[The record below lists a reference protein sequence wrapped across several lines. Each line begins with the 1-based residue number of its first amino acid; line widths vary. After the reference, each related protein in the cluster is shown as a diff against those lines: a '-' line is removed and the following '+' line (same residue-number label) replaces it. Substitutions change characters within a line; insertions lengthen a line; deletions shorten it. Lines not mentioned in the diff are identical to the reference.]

1 MNSASS
7 RGDTPDPSRGNAL
20 TSVPH
25 GAPAVSPHRN
35 LVTAHREN
43 SVAVHYVQDCPSAAR
58 PVVLSG
64 SLGSDLRMW
73 EPQLAALTGAGF
85 RVVRYD
91 HRGHGNSPVPPG
103 PYTLADLGGDALA
116 LLDRL
121 GIATADF
128 VGLSLGGMVGM
139 WLAQHAPERL
149 RTLTL
154 CCTSAELGPPSGWA
168 ERARIVRA
176 EGIEAISSSVVQRWF
191 TPEWLAANPE
201 RTRGYESM
209 VAATP
214 SEGYAACCAAIE
226 TMDIAA
232 GLPDITTPTLVIAG
246 AEDPATPPPHGQR
259 IAATIPGAHLE
270 IISPGAHLASAEQP
284 EAINDLILRHLKD
297 HL

>member
-1 MNSASS
+1 MNPVPSLRNAL
-7 RGDTPDPSRGNAL
+7 DPSPHEAAL
-20 TSVPH
+20 APPH
-25 GAPAVSPHRN
+25 GN
-35 LVTAHREN
+35 LVAAHREN
-43 SVAVHYVQDCPSAAR
+43 SVAVHYAEDGPRTGR

-91 HRGHGNSPVPPG
+91 HRGHGDSPVSRG
-103 PYTLADLGGDALA
+103 PYTLGDLGGDVLA

-121 GIATADF
+121 GIGAVDF

-154 CCTSAELGPPSGWA
+154 CCTSAELGPPSGWS

-176 EGIEAISSSVVQRWF
+176 EGIQAISQSVVQRWF
-191 TPEWLAANPE
+191 TPAWLAADPE
-201 RTRGYESM
+201 RTRDYEKM

-226 TMDIAA
+226 TMDIATR
-232 GLPDITTPTLVIAG
+232 LPGITAPTLVISG
-246 AEDPATPPPHGQR
+246 AEDPATPPPHGRR
-259 IAATIPGAHLE
+259 IATEIPGASFE
-270 IISPGAHLASAEQP
+270 IVSPGAHLASAEQP
-284 EAINDLILRHLKD
+284 AAVNDLILRHLKD
-297 HL
+297 HA